1 MEPAASPTAKR
12 RTILFV
18 DVVRSTELYVDLGDE
33 AARARVAACLADL
46 QRATEYYGGRLVKSL
61 GDGLLCAFASEPM
74 AIDAAFDLLALAPRH
89 RLRVRIGV
97 HAGDVLEEDR
107 DLYGQAVNAAA
118 HLTSLARPSEIL
130 VTSEVIAGLAPER
143 RLEARQVHGLALKGW
158 REPVDLFVMERADA
172 SATLVA
178 TAAIA
183 RTPGVAFHELE
194 LQRGDRTWRVGPLA
208 GLTLGR
214 DAGNDVVVEGE
225 KVSRRHAS
233 IAERGGK
240 FVLADQS
247 VNGTWLV
254 PSDGSVLR
262 LLREEATVYGSGH
275 IVLGLPPDHPKAA
288 PIEYRTLAGLG

>member
-46 QRATEYYGGRLVKSL
+46 QRAAEHHGGRLVKSL
-61 GDGLLCAFASEPM
+61 GDGLLCAFASEL
-74 AIDAAFDLLALAPRH
+74 AAVDAAFDLLASAPRH

-97 HAGDVLEEDR
+97 HAGDVLEEGC

-130 VTSEVIAGLAPER
+130 VTSEVVAGLAPER
-143 RLEARQVHGLALKGW
+143 RQEARQVRGLALKGW
-158 REPVDLFVMERADA
+158 REPVDLFVLERTDPA
-172 SATLVA
+172 ATLVA
-178 TAAIA
+178 TAATPRASGILA
-183 RTPGVAFHELE
+183 RELE
-194 LQRGDRTWRVGPLA
+194 LRFGERTWRVGPLT

-214 DAGNDVVVEGE
+214 DAGNDVIVQGE
-225 KVSRRHAS
+225 KVSRRHAA
-233 IAERGGK
+233 IAARGSK

-262 LLREEATVYGSGH
+262 LLREEAPLHGSGR
-275 IVLGLPPDHPKAA
+275 IVLGVPPDHPKAA
-288 PIEYRTLAGLG
+288 PVDYRTFVGST